1 MNPAVAAIPP
11 SLIRSINARKRVGD
25 IDLGLGEP
33 TLRPDLESLET
44 ALEWV
49 RHNGCPYTS
58 NAGLEPLREM
68 VVARYGSSRFTRPS
82 EACITVGSEEAL
94 YLAIKSLIDPAED
107 EVLVVEPCYLAYV
120 KICAMERIRYRM
132 VPLAREDRFR
142 PRAEAVL
149 EAVRPETRLV
159 VLNSP
164 SNPTGRIWPA
174 RELEALALGLST
186 AARPVYVLAD
196 EVYRELYYTPEPPA
210 SIATWHPYS
219 LLAGSLS
226 KSNAMTGM
234 RLGWLIGPEE
244 VIGAAVKVHQFVN
257 TAAST
262 FSQVAALEIFR
273 RPERLSAHREWYLE
287 NLEVLTESARSAAL
301 EIIPP
306 EGAFYALVRLP
317 ADRLDSLSVAEQLLE
332 HMRVVT
338 VPGRAFGDSAEGWL
352 RISWVVPSERLQQGI
367 ERIGSFLAGQRA

>member
-11 SLIRSINARKRVGD
+11 SLIRSINARKRPGD

-33 TLRPDLESLET
+33 TLRPDLEPLEA

-49 RHNGCPYTS
+49 RGNGCPYTS
-58 NAGLEPLREM
+58 NAGLEPLREA
-68 VVARYGSSRFTRPS
+68 VVARYGSPRFTRPT
-82 EACITVGSEEAL
+82 EVCITVGSEEAL
-94 YLAIKSLIDPAED
+94 YLAIKSLIDPATD

-120 KICAMERIRYRM
+120 KICAMEGIRYRM
-132 VPLAREDRFR
+132 VPLAAEGGFR
-142 PRAEAVL
+142 PRAQAVL
-149 EAVRPETRLV
+149 DALRPETRLV
-159 VLNSP
+159 ILNSP
-164 SNPTGRIWPA
+164 GNPTGRVWPA
-174 RELEALALGLST
+174 AELEALARGLST
-186 AARPVYVLAD
+186 AARPVFVLAD
-196 EVYRELYYTPEPPA
+196 EVYRELYYTPDPPA
-210 SIATWHPYS
+210 SIAAWHPYS

-234 RLGWLIGPEE
+234 RLGWLIGPDE
-244 VIGAAVKVHQFVN
+244 VIGGAVKVHQFVN

-273 RPERLSAHREWYLE
+273 RPERLAAHRDWYLE
-287 NLEVLTESARSAAL
+287 NLEVLTRTSRHAEM

-317 ADRLDSLSVAEQLLE
+317 GERVDSLGTAERLLE
-332 HMRVVT
+332 HSRVVT

-352 RISWVVPSERLQQGI
+352 RISWVVPPDQLREGI
-367 ERIGSFLAGQRA
+367 ERIGRFLASQRG